1 MDKKGLGQ
9 NEYYIEK
16 GTDRLRLGCTTGT
29 CAAAAAR
36 GAVVMLI
43 TKKILSHESIMTPG
57 GLRFDLPLEAVTI
70 ENGSASCGVRKDAG
84 DDPDSTDGV
93 LVMAEASF
101 SAKPGIRIEGGEGV
115 GRVTKPGLPCKVG
128 EAAINPVPRSMI
140 LSEAES
146 AADELDYVGGID
158 IVISVPGGAEIASKT
173 FNPRLGIEGGI
184 SILGTTGIV
193 EPMSEKALL
202 ETIRLE
208 MKQHLAEGEKVLL
221 FTPGNYGK
229 EYLKSHMDLPYEQAI
244 KCSNYIGETIDM
256 AAALEAEGI
265 LFVSHIGKFCK
276 VASGIMNT
284 HSNSADGRMEALAAC
299 AVRAGASIERVRA
312 ILECGTT
319 DEALAIMSESGILED
334 SMKQMLDRIQ
344 FYLDHRAKGRLC
356 TGAVVFS
363 NTYGY
368 LGSTDTAEQLMKKIK
383 AGCKR
388 SK

>member
-1 MDKKGLGQ
+1 MDKNGLSQ

-16 GTDRLRLGCTTGT
+16 GTERLRLGCTTGT

-43 TKKILSHESIMTPG
+43 SKKISSHVSIMTPG
-57 GLRFDLPLEAVTI
+57 GLRVDLPLEAVAI
-70 ENGSASCGVRKDAG
+70 KENSASCGVRKDAG

-101 SAKPGIRIEGGEGV
+101 SPKPGIRVDGGEGV
-115 GRVTKPGLPCKVG
+115 GRVTRPGLPCKIG

-140 LSEAES
+140 LSEAER
-146 AADELDYVGGID
+146 AADELDYDGGID
-158 IVISVPGGAEIASKT
+158 IVISVPGGAEIAAKT

-193 EPMSEKALL
+193 EPMSERALL
-202 ETIRLE
+202 DTIKLE

-221 FTPGNYGK
+221 FSPGNYGK
-229 EYLKSHMDLPYEQAI
+229 EYLRSHMDLPYERTI

-256 AAALEAEGI
+256 AVSLGAEGI

-299 AVRAGASIERVRA
+299 AVRAGADIEQVRA
-312 ILECGTT
+312 ILACGTT
-319 DEALAIMSESGILED
+319 DEAIVIMKEAGILED
-334 SMKQMLDRIQ
+334 SMKQMLDKIQ
-344 FYLDHRAKGRLC
+344 FYLDHRAKGRIC

-363 NTYGY
+363 NMHGY
-368 LGSTDTAEQLMKKIK
+368 LGCTDTAARLIEKIQ
-383 AGCKR
+383 ALSNGR
-388 SK
+388 